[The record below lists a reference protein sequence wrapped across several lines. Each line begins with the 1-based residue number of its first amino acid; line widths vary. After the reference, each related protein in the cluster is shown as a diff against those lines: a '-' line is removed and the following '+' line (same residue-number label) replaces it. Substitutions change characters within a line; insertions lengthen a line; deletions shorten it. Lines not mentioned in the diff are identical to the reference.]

1 MSFHW
6 KMPLAAAVVALS
18 LGAGGALAQ
27 GPKAGPQRGAV
38 KAAATYIGVS
48 LEQLRT
54 ELQGGGSLASIA
66 LAHGKTVAGLE
77 AAIVADAKTH
87 LDKAVADGK
96 LTADEAAQRLQKLQQ
111 RVAQLVMR
119 TGGHGKNPA
128 PRRRAR
134 AAIRGAV
141 KATAKY
147 LGLTTEQIRTQLQSG
162 KSLAE
167 IATAQGKSVDG
178 LKAAIVADAKATID
192 KLVSS
197 GKISAERGQ
206 RYLDADPEERGPA
219 RQRQARRRSRR
230 P

>member
-1 MSFHW
+1 MSFQW
-6 KMPLAAAVVALS
+6 KMPLAVAVVALC

-27 GPKAGPQRGAV
+27 GPKAEPQRGAV

-54 ELQGGGSLASIA
+54 ELRGGGSLASIA

-77 AAIVADAKTH
+77 AAILAGAKTH
-87 LDKAVADGK
+87 LDQAVADGK
-96 LTADEAAQRLQKLQQ
+96 LTTGQAAERLQRLQQ
-111 RVAQLVMR
+111 RVGELVMR
-119 TGGHGKNPA
+119 TGGQDGKRPGA
-128 PRRRAR
+128 KKRK

-141 KATAKY
+141 KAAATY

-192 KLVSS
+192 KLVFS
-197 GKISAERGQ
+197 GKISPERGH
-206 RYLDADPEERGPA
+206 RYLEQIQKNVDRIVNAKRGTKTK
-219 RQRQARRRSRR
+219 
-230 P
+230 

>member
-48 LEQLRT
+48 LQQLRT
-54 ELQGGGSLASIA
+54 ELRGGGSLASIA
-66 LAHGKTVAGLE
+66 LAHGKTVDGLE

-96 LTADEAAQRLQKLQQ
+96 LTAAAAALRLQKLQQ

-119 TGGHGKNPA
+119 TGAPNGKKHGAKKK
-128 PRRRAR
+128 

-141 KATAKY
+141 KAAATY
-147 LGLTTEQIRTQLQSG
+147 LGLTTEQIRTQLKSG

-178 LKAAIVADAKATID
+178 LKAAIVADAKATIA

-197 GKISAERGQ
+197 GKLSAERGQ
-206 RYLDADPEERGPA
+206 RYLAQIQKNVDRIVNAKHGTK
-219 RQRQARRRSRR
+219 
-230 P
+230 